1 MRGGGGVTEIDRTS
15 GLAIDPDALRRSAAG
30 VLRGNWEHGHTV
42 PSRRLYPHQWS
53 WDSAFIAIG
62 WARISPARGRQE
74 LHSLLASQWSDGRVP
89 HIVFNPRVAPDAYF
103 PGPDF
108 WRSREVPEAPNRRAG
123 GRETSGIVQ
132 PPVHAVAVWE
142 VYAAAPALGRRFLRR
157 MYPRLRAQ
165 HDYLERERSA
175 GNGLV
180 VIVHPWESGQDNSP
194 AWDAELAA
202 VPLPGRPGGVL
213 AGHRRHDL
221 DHVNAAERPTGADYA
236 RYVAIAEA
244 YRGHGYRD
252 AAALPTHPFV
262 AVDPLFNA
270 MLAWAEE
277 ALAHIADEIGEPSEP
292 HRRRAAGL
300 RTALL
305 EHCYDPAAGLFRAL
319 DRHGAPIP
327 ESTVSGLTPLVLDV
341 PEDVVDGLVSA
352 ITGPHFGLNDGVP
365 LPSYDLTGAAFDST
379 RYWRGPAWINT
390 SWLVLRGLERH
401 GRDAEAATLRTA
413 MLTAVRDHG
422 FREYFDPNTGAG
434 CGVGD
439 FSWSA
444 ALTLDLL
451 ASEAPTTT
459 QATRVNGAK
468 RRLTTARG

>member
-1 MRGGGGVTEIDRTS
+1 VTELDD
-15 GLAIDPDALRRSAAG
+15 GLRRGATG

-62 WARISPARGRQE
+62 WARVAPANGRKE
-74 LHSLLASQWSDGRVP
+74 LESLFSAQWSDGRVP
-89 HIVFNPRVAPDAYF
+89 HIVFNPRVARDAYF

-108 WRSREVPEAPNRRAG
+108 WRSREVPEAPRRD
-123 GRETSGIVQ
+123 TSGIVQ
-132 PPVHAVAVWE
+132 PPVHAVAAWE
-142 VYAAAPALGRRFLRR
+142 VYQAAPALGRRFLRR
-157 MYPRLRAQ
+157 IYPRLRAQ
-165 HDYLERERSA
+165 HDYLLRERSA

-202 VPLPGRPGGVL
+202 VRVPDGPSGPL

-221 DHVNAAERPTGADYA
+221 DHVAAAERPTGADYA

-244 YRGHGYRD
+244 YRDHGYRD
-252 AAALPTHPFV
+252 ADALPTHSFV

-270 MLAWAEE
+270 LLAWAEE
-277 ALAHIADEIGEPSEP
+277 ALARIADVIGEPSEP
-292 HRRRAAGL
+292 HRRRAAEL
-300 RTALL
+300 RDALL
-305 EHCYDPAAGLFRAL
+305 AHCYDPAAGLFRAL
-319 DRHGAPIP
+319 DRHGAQVP
-327 ESTVSGLTPLVLDV
+327 EYTVSGLAPLVLDL
-341 PEDVVDGLVSA
+341 PPDVVDALVA
-352 ITGPHFGLNDGVP
+352 GITGPRFALNGRVP

-401 GRDAEAATLRTA
+401 GRDAEAATLRRA
-413 MLTAVRDHG
+413 MLTAVRAEG
-422 FREYFDPNTGAG
+422 FREYFDPHDGTGR
-434 CGVGD
+434 GVGD

-451 ASEAPTTT
+451 ATEPAET
-459 QATRVNGAK
+459 QRP
-468 RRLTTARG
+468 LTTATT